1 MARRHAQE
9 ERKDRYFALHHYMLK
24 TDAWRALSAP
34 ARAVYIQ
41 IGFRY
46 DGFNNGR
53 IAFSV
58 RDAASECGLANNTA
72 NNAFK
77 ELVALGFIEET
88 RHGGLSRKT
97 RIASEWRMTAFKCD
111 LTGAFKSVL
120 FMQRGE
126 LARGRRLLRSRP
138 QTSRREPAR
147 LSQNVTEPVS
157 NDARE
162 CLKRRHSLS
171 QTTVDKSPECLKRRS
186 VEAVFGGPSVS
197 NDGTHIIYQSLVG
210 SDPTPLRPPLT
221 PGVGASTPADG
232 LPLECSTDR
241 SDGLK
246 LVWRL
251 SSSGC
256 SDTKHARGGLKD
268 EA

>member
-46 DGFNNGR
+46 DGCNNGR

-157 NDARE
+157 NDAHE
-162 CLKRRHSLS
+162 CL
-171 QTTVDKSPECLKRRS
+171 
-186 VEAVFGGPSVS
+186 
-197 NDGTHIIYQSLVG
+197 
-210 SDPTPLRPPLT
+210 
-221 PGVGASTPADG
+221 
-232 LPLECSTDR
+232 
-241 SDGLK
+241 
-246 LVWRL
+246 
-251 SSSGC
+251 
-256 SDTKHARGGLKD
+256 
-268 EA
+268 

>member
-1 MARRHAQE
+1 MARKHAQE

-72 NNAFK
+72 NKAFK

-88 RHGGLSRKT
+88 RYGGLSRKT

-120 FMQRGE
+120 FMQRGA
-126 LARGRRLLRSRP
+126 LARGHRLLRSRP
-138 QTSRREPAR
+138 QTGRQEPVR

-157 NDARE
+157 NDVRE

-186 VEAVFGGPSVS
+186 VGAVLGGPPVS
-197 NDGTHIIYQSLVG
+197 NDDTHIVYQSVV
-210 SDPTPLRPPLT
+210 SSEVTPLPVPGGAFAWTPPLT
-221 PGVGASTPADG
+221 DVIPSQSPDDPYARLLLDLRAPTAA
-232 LPLECSTDR
+232 EI
-241 SDGLK
+241 LK
-246 LVWRL
+246 GIL
-251 SSSGC
+251 
-256 SDTKHARGGLKD
+256 H
-268 EA
+268 

>member
-46 DGFNNGR
+46 DGCNNGR

-72 NNAFK
+72 SKAFK
-77 ELVALGFIEET
+77 ELVALGFIGET

-97 RIASEWRMTAFKCD
+97 RIASEWRMTAFKRD
-111 LTGAFKSVL
+111 LTGACKSVL
-120 FMQRGE
+120 FMQRESWRAAVAYSAASLRLVAGNP
-126 LARGRRLLRSRP
+126 LACRKMS
-138 QTSRREPAR
+138 
-147 LSQNVTEPVS
+147 PVS

-162 CLKRRHSLS
+162 CLK
-171 QTTVDKSPECLKRRS
+171 
-186 VEAVFGGPSVS
+186 
-197 NDGTHIIYQSLVG
+197 
-210 SDPTPLRPPLT
+210 
-221 PGVGASTPADG
+221 
-232 LPLECSTDR
+232 
-241 SDGLK
+241 
-246 LVWRL
+246 
-251 SSSGC
+251 
-256 SDTKHARGGLKD
+256 
-268 EA
+268 